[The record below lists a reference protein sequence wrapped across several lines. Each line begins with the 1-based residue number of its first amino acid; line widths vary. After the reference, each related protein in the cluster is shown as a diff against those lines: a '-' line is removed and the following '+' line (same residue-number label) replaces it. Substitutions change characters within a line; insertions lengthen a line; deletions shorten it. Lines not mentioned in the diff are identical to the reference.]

1 MTRVLLFGATGFI
14 GRHVVPV
21 LSADPRVS
29 AVTCVGRDR
38 IDLIAGGPTELI
50 ELIAAESPDAV
61 VNCTGRLTGTGPELI
76 TANTVVTANLVD
88 AIAAARPGAR
98 FVRLGSAGEYGP
110 VPHGQSVTEDQPAA
124 PVSEY
129 GISHLAGTQ
138 LVLAATAAGRVDGIA
153 LRVFNPIGAG
163 LHADNLLGRCAALL
177 AEARTSGARTI
188 TLGSLSAYRDF
199 VDVRDVA
206 TAVLA
211 AVVTPQPAARVCNVA
226 SGRAVTSRETVR
238 LLAEAAGFTG
248 EILER
253 GIGPARSSAVGW
265 MRGDIERAREVLGW
279 SPAYELGDS
288 VRSIWSAVAPIGA
301 PVVAV

>member
-1 MTRVLLFGATGFI
+1 MRVLLFGATGFI
-14 GRHVVPV
+14 GRHVLPV

-29 AVTCVGRDR
+29 AVTCAGRDR
-38 IDLIAGGPTELI
+38 VDLNACDQEALTAVISE
-50 ELIAAESPDAV
+50 ESPDAV

-76 TANTVVTANLVD
+76 EANTIATAKLVE
-88 AIAAARPGAR
+88 AIAAAQPRAR

-110 VPHGQSVTEDQPAA
+110 VPHGRSVTEDQPAA

-138 LVLAATAAGRVDGIA
+138 LVLAASAAGRIDGIA

-163 LHADNLLGRCAALL
+163 LHADNLLGRCANLF
-177 AEARTSGARTI
+177 AEAQASGARTV

-211 AVVTPQPAARVCNVA
+211 AVVTSRPAARVCNIA

-253 GIGPARSSAVGW
+253 GIGPARSSGVGW
-265 MRGDIERAREVLGW
+265 MRGDIERARQVLGW
-279 SPAYELGDS
+279 SPAHDLAES
-288 VRSIWSAVAPIGA
+288 VQSIWSAVS
-301 PVVAV
+301 PVVTV

>member
-1 MTRVLLFGATGFI
+1 MSRVLLFGATGFI
-14 GRHVVPV
+14 GRHVLPV

-29 AVTCVGRDR
+29 AVTCAGRDR
-38 IDLIAGGPTELI
+38 VDLFAGDQEALTAFIAE
-50 ELIAAESPDAV
+50 EAPDAV

-76 TANTVVTANLVD
+76 EANTVATAKLIE

-110 VPHGQSVTEDQPAA
+110 VAHGQSVTEDHPAA

-138 LVLAATAAGRVDGIA
+138 LVLAASAAGRIDGIA

-163 LHADNLLGRCAALL
+163 LHADNLLGRCANLF

-211 AVVTPQPAARVCNVA
+211 AVVTPQLTARVCNIA

-253 GIGPARSSAVGW
+253 GVGPARSSAVGW
-265 MRGDIERAREVLGW
+265 MRGDIERARQVLGW
-279 SPAYELGDS
+279 SPAYELSES
-288 VRSIWSAVAPIGA
+288 VQSIWSAVS
-301 PVVAV
+301 PVVTV

>member
-1 MTRVLLFGATGFI
+1 MTRVLLLGATGFI
-14 GRHVVPV
+14 GRHVLPV

-29 AVTCVGRDR
+29 AVTCAGRDR
-38 IDLIAGGPTELI
+38 VDLFAGDQASLNAFIAE
-50 ELIAAESPDAV
+50 ESPDAV

-76 TANTVVTANLVD
+76 EANTVATAKLIE
-88 AIAAARPGAR
+88 AIAAACPGAR

-110 VPHGQSVTEDQPAA
+110 IPHGQSVTEDHPAA

-138 LVLAATAAGRVDGIA
+138 LVQSASAAGRIDGIA

-163 LHADNLLGRCAALL
+163 LHADNLLGRCATLF
-177 AEARTSGARTI
+177 AEARTSGARTV

-211 AVVTPQPAARVCNVA
+211 AVVTPRLPARVCNIA

-253 GIGPARSSAVGW
+253 GIGQARSSAVGW
-265 MRGDIERAREVLGW
+265 MRGDVERARQVLGW
-279 SPAYELGDS
+279 SPTYELADS
-288 VRSIWSAVAPIGA
+288 VQSIWSAVS
-301 PVVAV
+301 PVVTV

>member
-14 GRHVVPV
+14 GRHVLPV
-21 LSADPRVS
+21 LSADPRIS
-29 AVTCVGRDR
+29 AVSCAGRDR
-38 IDLIAGGPTELI
+38 VDLFNGGQEELTAFLS
-50 ELIAAESPDAV
+50 EESPDAV
-61 VNCTGRLTGTGPELI
+61 VNCTGRLTGTGPELVA
-76 TANTVVTANLVD
+76 ANTLATAKLVE

-110 VPHGQSVTEDQPAA
+110 VPHGRSVTEDHPPA

-138 LVLAATAAGRVDGIA
+138 LVVAASAAGRVDGIV
-153 LRVFNPIGAG
+153 LRVFNPIGGG
-163 LHADNLLGRCAALL
+163 LHGDNLLGRCARLFV
-177 AEARTSGARTI
+177 EARANRARTV

-211 AVVTPQPAARVCNVA
+211 AAVTPQLPARVCNVA

-265 MRGDIERAREVLGW
+265 MRGDIERARSVLGW
-279 SPAYELGDS
+279 SPAHELADS
-288 VRSIWSAVAPIGA
+288 VRSIWAAVAPVV
-301 PVVAV
+301 PV